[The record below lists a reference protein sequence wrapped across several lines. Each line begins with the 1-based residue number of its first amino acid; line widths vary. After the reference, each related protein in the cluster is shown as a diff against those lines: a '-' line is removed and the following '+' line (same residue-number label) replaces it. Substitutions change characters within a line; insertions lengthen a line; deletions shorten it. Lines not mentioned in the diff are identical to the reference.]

1 LIGGTKELL
10 KMSNLLKKVTFLGIG
25 VTLVVWSIG
34 LAAFV
39 PVASA
44 TTIVDGDLVKTP
56 DSPAVYLID
65 GSTKRVF
72 PHANV
77 YHSWGYPSDYS
88 TVKTV
93 TADELAEYEDGS
105 AVPFRDG
112 SLFRGV
118 TSSVHGKS
126 ASCVFVVEDG
136 KLRPILSEDV
146 YTNLYNGDW
155 SLITWVPDSL
165 LSKFAYPLGDTV
177 TSADVHT
184 NGTLIRY
191 EGSPAIYLIEDG
203 KKRAFSSWDAL
214 VANRYYVDGRYTV
227 PLITVAD
234 TETYEDGDPITG
246 AELALLTPAEWSAEE
261 EVGALAISLS
271 DSTPAAGY
279 VAKKAQN
286 ALFAKFNFKATG
298 GKVTVS
304 KIVLKRKGL
313 GYDADFDAVRLYDG
327 ATQLG
332 TDQSINTTT
341 HEVTFSGLNWEIPSG
356 QTKVLSVKAN
366 IATSPSGTNDYFEL
380 TEVTADGE
388 VSGLPVAGNAMQ
400 FANLSVGQLDV
411 DAVSSGS
418 SVDVISG
425 ATDQELGC
433 WNFTTDSTEGFYV
446 ESIKLTN
453 IGTAAS
459 TDALNFVLKVGSTVI
474 PGSGV
479 DEMASNG
486 TVTFD
491 LTDSP
496 YYIAKSKTKK
506 ICVYGDIKAGITV
519 SKTLRFQ
526 IAEAKD
532 VVARGESSGGEVL
545 ITYSSGTAFTSQ
557 SAKTVNITQG
567 SATLSQD
574 AAYAPT
580 SGTVLVKGVPSNKL
594 AAYKLTAG
602 PTEGVRLTKLV
613 LTLDGT
619 GVTNTD
625 FANWKLYKIEDGEEV
640 DTGVT
645 GSVSGMTITF
655 ENTTDGIVDVEK
667 SLSKTLIVRAD
678 VSTSFAGTETNI
690 KVYIGANG
698 TTNTLARIKGLESQ
712 EYISNGVTLSGV
724 ATGDAQTFT
733 GAAKGNLAVSKA
745 ADSPAADSVAKGATN
760 FHFTTIDLYATGEDI
775 EVTDL
780 VLTGYETAGTTDAV
794 ETGDLSNVYITD
806 EDGNQLG
813 STVTNPS
820 SGEFSFSFSYVVP
833 KDTHKK
839 ILVYGDVPSGTT
851 SSYLHIDMDTANT
864 DITSVGVYS
873 SETIAETGTCTG
885 STMTVASPTIT
896 AAMASTPVASSYVVN
911 ASGVTIGTLLL
922 TAGTAEDVKVTTIKI
937 SADDANSLDSTSA
950 ANSSFSN
957 IRLIDAIDGT
967 TQYGTTKNLT
977 DGTPD
982 YVSFTGIS
990 NLTIPKGSTKRI
1002 HIVVD
1007 VDGTS
1012 GTFYF
1017 GVADASTEIT
1027 GVGLSSNTSA
1037 TVTPSSAIY
1046 SAGATLTSSGLLK
1059 VSKAADMPVAAQL
1072 VSGTDGVEVAKY
1084 KFEALYEDID
1094 VTKLPLY
1101 FTGTLADVAN
1111 VKLYVDG
1118 ELLGDANGYVFSSN
1132 LKNVYF
1138 DSGTFIVHKG
1148 TPVYLTI
1155 KADINDKDQVT
1166 TSVSSSYFGLADA
1179 SGDNSDW
1186 GSQGKYSI
1194 TAKGVSSGSTIDNIN
1209 TTGASGGY
1217 VYGSNA
1223 FTFHKG
1229 ILTISLNSASPSGS
1243 STAGANKPL
1252 IYLDLA
1258 ATGDDITINGIE
1270 FCYSGVA
1277 GNATGG
1283 SLVLKSSDGS
1293 TTYGT
1298 ITATEFDNYWDD
1310 RGGDGNDE
1318 DASIPLKTGVDSN
1331 EQCFSWGRTGQV
1343 TIYDQSTHAEDS
1355 TGKAMDAFTNTI
1367 SITAG
1372 DTITIKLYGD
1382 TTGFTTNDSLQI
1394 SVMPNSATA
1403 YKVFTSGL
1411 EYEDSS
1417 GTDVDLTTTKN
1428 LPVDGNTL
1436 TY

>member
-1 LIGGTKELL
+1 
-10 KMSNLLKKVTFLGIG
+10 MSNLLKKVTFLGIG
-25 VTLVVWSIG
+25 ITLVVWSIG

-44 TTIVDGDLVKTP
+44 TTIVDGDLVKTS

-380 TEVTADGE
+380 TEVTADGD

-411 DAVSSGS
+411 DAVSSSS
-418 SVDVISG
+418 SVNVISG

-602 PTEGVRLTKLV
+602 ANEGVRLTKLV
-613 LTLDGT
+613 LTLAGT

-645 GSVSGMTITF
+645 GSVSGSTITF

-678 VSTSFAGTETNI
+678 VSTSFAGTETGI

-724 ATGDAQTFT
+724 DTGDAQTFT

-780 VLTGYETAGTTDAV
+780 VLTGYETAGTTDPV

-873 SETIAETGTCTG
+873 SETITETGTCTG

-896 AAMASTPVASSYVVN
+896 AAMGSTPVASSYVVN
-911 ASGVTIGTLLL
+911 ATGVTIGTLLL
-922 TAGTAEDVKVTTIKI
+922 TAGTAEDVKVTSIKI
-937 SADDANSLDSTSA
+937 SADDATALNSAST

-982 YVSFTGIS
+982 YVSFTGIN

-1017 GVADASTEIT
+1017 GVKDASTEIT

-1046 SAGATLTSSGLLK
+1046 SAGATLTSSGVLK

-1072 VSGTDGVEVAKY
+1072 VSGTTGVEVAKY

-1118 ELLGDANGYVFSSN
+1118 ELLGDANGYVFSSA

-1138 DSGTFIVHKG
+1138 DSGTFVVHKG

-1166 TSVSSSYFGLADA
+1166 TSTTSRYFGLADA
-1179 SGDNSDW
+1179 DGDNSDW
-1186 GSQGKYSI
+1186 DSTGKYSI

-1209 TTGASGGY
+1209 TTGTAAGY

-1310 RGGDGNDE
+1310 IGGDGSN
-1318 DASIPLKTGVDSN
+1318 AGSFIPLKTGVAGTVTSAN
-1331 EQCFSWGRTGQV
+1331 QGNCFSWGRTGQV
-1343 TIYDQSTHAEDS
+1343 TIYDQSTHNTDS